1 MGCHGSAPPAGFI
14 GDVNVDHAVTGSPF
28 GTNFVRLDGPNAGG
42 LGVNTVSTNLFSVTG
57 QIDGRLA
64 APLTIDRTSYA
75 RSSTATEVD
84 LFAHSAGNATI
95 VGSGTGI
102 PTTTL
107 TQDAATGCFVARLSL
122 AAGAAPPAVV
132 RYTVTATGSDTT
144 IRDTPVTDEVLITKV
159 TYSVASHV
167 LTVNAT
173 SSDKVAPP
181 TLTASG
187 SATEPLGT
195 LSAAGVLTATLTA
208 PPYQVQVKSSKGGV
222 DTLIVD
228 LLP

>member
-1 MGCHGSAPPAGFI
+1 MRSPAARSAP
-14 GDVNVDHAVTGSPF
+14 TSYGS
-28 GTNFVRLDGPNAGG
+28 TGPNAGG

-57 QIDGRLA
+57 QIFDGRLA
-64 APLTIDRTSYA
+64 APLTIDRRTSYA

-107 TQDAATGCFVARLSL
+107 TQDAATGRFVARLSL

-173 SSDKVAPP
+173 SSDR
-181 TLTASG
+181 LRRRR
-187 SATEPLGT
+187 
-195 LSAAGVLTATLTA
+195 
-208 PPYQVQVKSSKGGV
+208 
-222 DTLIVD
+222 
-228 LLP
+228 